1 MSFQRFTQIA
11 APLLVFL
18 GIFLVWF
25 GLEALDHGLIGILA
39 LCGGIL
45 FGGIGVWHAKHK
57 LVVIVLTITVAIVV
71 YMAAVVYAL
80 SFD

>member
-1 MSFQRFTQIA
+1 MTFQRFRQIV
-11 APLLVFL
+11 APPLVFL

-25 GLEALDHGLIGILA
+25 GLETLDHLLIGILA
-39 LCGGIL
+39 LCVGIL
-45 FGGIGVWHAKHK
+45 VGGIGVWQAKHK
-57 LVVIVLTITVAIVV
+57 VVVILLTLGVAIIV